1 MYCLCLDDSKSQVL
15 TSLSLAESLERV
27 TPAGIIPLTLLLD
40 PVSLVLALL
49 LPPLACH
56 LCTQDAA
63 ELCSKWWKMCEL
75 WKHFTLAVDEAII
88 VRICFLY
95 HCIEILL

>member
-56 LCTQDAA
+56 LRTEEAA
-63 ELCSKWWKMCEL
+63 KLCSEWLKISKL
-75 WKHFTLAVDEAII
+75 WKQFTLTVDEAII

-95 HCIEILL
+95 PCIEIIL